1 MVEQRTKNIATIISA
16 ATGLVLVFFNLP
28 VAIGRWSPIFNSIS
42 PTILNWIQNIFLAGF
57 AFTTGWLLK
66 SKLTTPEPT
75 LEIERDEEG
84 VPVEEVEDEAPTID
98 KIVGCV
104 EVDEMAWRGIA
115 EFSDVKVEDVDVELT
130 PRCPDC
136 QKEMTRES
144 YELPTG
150 RGGNPYKS
158 PLRGQSTITRK
169 KWMCPDDDCG
179 YTADRESGQHSEA
192 QRLFKGFVQ
201 DIVESEGQEYS
212 LENLIKR
219 VDGEVTPQSVW
230 EVYAEVKQSS
240 HVSTDCFR

>member
-1 MVEQRTKNIATIISA
+1 MDKDDLQ
-16 ATGLVLVFFNLP
+16 LVLLGLGTLGTFILIFINLP
-28 VAIGRWSPIFNSIS
+28 QAINRWSPIFNSLS
-42 PTILNWIQNIFLAGF
+42 PAVLGWTQNFLIAGF
-57 AFTTGWLLK
+57 AFATGWLLK
-66 SKLTTPEPT
+66 SKLTSSEPS
-75 LEIERDEEG
+75 LEVETDADG
-84 VPVEEVEDEAPTID
+84 VPIQEAEDKTPSID

-104 EVDEMAWRGIA
+104 AVDEMAWRGIA
-115 EFSDVKVEDVDVELT
+115 EFSDVKIEDVDVELT

-158 PLRGQSTITRK
+158 PLRGQSTVTRK
-169 KWMCPDDDCG
+169 RWQCPDEDCG

-212 LENLIKR
+212 LDNLIER
-219 VDGEVTPQSVW
+219 VEGDVTPQKVW
-230 EVYAEVKQSS
+230 EEYAEVIDNI
-240 HVSTDCFR
+240 HVSTNCFR